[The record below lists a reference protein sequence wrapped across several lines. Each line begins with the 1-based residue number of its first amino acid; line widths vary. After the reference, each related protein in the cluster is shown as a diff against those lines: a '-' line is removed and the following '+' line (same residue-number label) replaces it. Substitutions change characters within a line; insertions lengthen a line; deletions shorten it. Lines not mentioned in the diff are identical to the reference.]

1 MSTIREAPEPKISP
15 YLQFLY
21 GLFNFLLLGVM
32 IFSFL
37 SVGGFTKFPGVHI
50 SNTVD
55 SPLAQPELH
64 KVPQGLTPG
73 GARDQ
78 GKTWHTPD
86 RFPQCSMD
94 VCFNYSRCDD
104 MEELL
109 VYQYDMENSP
119 SWFFKDA
126 WKRSRYY
133 TIDPEKACVFL
144 VTVDMRLENGPLL
157 KSLPHWNN
165 GLNHIVV
172 SIADTWVSTQ
182 ASAGSNSIDMAS
194 TMTSITHQSTYRAGF
209 DISVPVPQRK
219 FYPSLQ
225 RLKALDK
232 KYFLT
237 FKGTRYL
244 QDPGVGG
251 FRSNPILRKMHN
263 GDDIIVATTCK
274 QAKLNGVSLRQPEVE
289 AECEKDQL
297 IYNEFKF
304 DDLMNSTFG
313 LIPAGR
319 GPSSFRLL
327 EVLSAGTIPVVISDN
342 FVLPF
347 DSLIEWRRCLFVFP
361 TSQMQRIVPTLR
373 SLNRKEIELRRE
385 YCLFIYRKFFVD
397 DDKIVETTAMALEA
411 RFFGVIPKLIP
422 KVPLPPRHLNLEQP
436 LPKSL

>member
-1 MSTIREAPEPKISP
+1 MSTIKEAPEPKISP

-37 SVGGFTKFPGVHI
+37 SVGGFTKFPGVQI
-50 SNTVD
+50 SSTTD
-55 SPLAQPELH
+55 SPPVQPEFH
-64 KVPQGLTPG
+64 KVMVVQGQKPG
-73 GARDQ
+73 GSIDQ

-109 VYQYDMENSP
+109 VYHYDTGNSP

-126 WKRSRYY
+126 LKRSRYY
-133 TIDPEKACVFL
+133 TTDPEKACLFL
-144 VTVDMRLENGPLL
+144 VTVDRRSEEYGPAL

-165 GLNHIVV
+165 GLNHIIV
-172 SIADTWVSTQ
+172 SIADTWVNSE
-182 ASAGSNSIDMAS
+182 ASAGSDSIDMAS

-219 FYPSLQ
+219 FYPTLQ

-244 QDPGVGG
+244 QDSGAGG
-251 FRSNPILRKMHN
+251 FRSNPILRSMHN

-274 QAKLNGVSLRQPEVE
+274 QVLRH
-289 AECEKDQL
+289 
-297 IYNEFKF
+297 F
-304 DDLMNSTFG
+304 
-313 LIPAGR
+313 
-319 GPSSFRLL
+319 
-327 EVLSAGTIPVVISDN
+327 
-342 FVLPF
+342 
-347 DSLIEWRRCLFVFP
+347 
-361 TSQMQRIVPTLR
+361 
-373 SLNRKEIELRRE
+373 
-385 YCLFIYRKFFVD
+385 
-397 DDKIVETTAMALEA
+397 
-411 RFFGVIPKLIP
+411 
-422 KVPLPPRHLNLEQP
+422 
-436 LPKSL
+436 